1 LAIGKVYLVGAGPGD
16 PELLTI
22 KGKKRLMEADVVLFD
37 RLLDPRM
44 LEGLNAELIDVGKN
58 AGRHKLKQEEI
69 NQLLVEKAQEG
80 KIVVRLKGGDPYLFG
95 RGGEEAIA
103 CREQGIPFE
112 VVPGVTSAIAA
123 PEMAG
128 IPVTHRKVA
137 SALTIVTG
145 HEEPG
150 KDTPL
155 DWNAIAKLNGTLV
168 VLMGV
173 SRLEENT
180 RALMDAGM
188 SPLTP
193 AAMVEKGGWPD
204 QRLVS
209 ATLGDIA
216 ERAREENVQSPAIL
230 VVGNVVRLAEV
241 LAPEKIAILR
251 PAGQQEESIAL
262 AERYGFIAISAPAIA
277 LEKKPLPEDLLDRI
291 NAAECVAF
299 TSANGVHIALEDKA
313 ISRALAAK
321 MIVAIGPKTKQALE
335 EYGLQSEMPDS
346 YSSEGLERML
356 KGRYKSILFLRSAQG
371 SQYLSHGLRAAG
383 IVVDDIPLY
392 EVVDSSDPRLDQLIE
407 RANEVD
413 IFAFTSSSTVR
424 NLISRAREMGRE
436 ERLREVLAKAT
447 VAAIGKPTAEELSRL
462 GVAVDVIPE
471 SFTFEAMLAALAKR
485 RKVPGKPQ
493 SMIND

>member
-22 KGKKRLMEADVVLFD
+22 KGRKRLMEADVVLFD
-37 RLLDPRM
+37 RLLDSRM
-44 LEGLNAELIDVGKN
+44 LEGVKGELIDVGKN

-69 NQLLVEKAQEG
+69 NQLLVEKAEEG

-95 RGGEEAIA
+95 RGGEEAMA
-103 CREQGIPFE
+103 CRERGIPFE

-123 PEMAG
+123 PELAG

-150 KDTPL
+150 KDSPL
-155 DWNAIAKLNGTLV
+155 DWDAIAGLEGTLV

-180 RALMDAGM
+180 RSLIQAGK
-188 SPLTP
+188 SPQTP

-204 QRLVS
+204 QRLILG
-209 ATLGDIA
+209 TLGDIA
-216 ERAREENVQSPAIL
+216 ERAKRENVESPAIL
-230 VVGNVVRLAEV
+230 VVGDVVGLAEV
-241 LAPEKIAILR
+241 LAPESIAILR
-251 PAGQQEESIAL
+251 PAGQQEESVAL
-262 AERYGFIAISAPAIA
+262 AERYGFRALTAPAIA
-277 LEKKPLPEDLLDRI
+277 LEKKVLPPDLLGRI
-291 NAAECVAF
+291 DAAECIAF

-313 ISRALAAK
+313 IARALATK
-321 MIVAIGPKTKQALE
+321 MIIAIGPKTKQALA
-335 EYGLQSEMPDS
+335 EYGLKSEMPDS

-356 KGRYKSILFLRSAQG
+356 KGRYKKILFLRSAQG
-371 SQYLSHGLRAAG
+371 SKYLSQGLRAAG
-383 IVVDDIPLY
+383 ILVDDIPLY
-392 EVVDSSDPRLDQLIE
+392 GVVNSSDPRLDRLIE
-407 RANEVD
+407 RAGQVD
-413 IFAFTSSSTVR
+413 IFAFTSSSTAR

-436 ERLREVLAKAT
+436 EELRRALAKAT

-462 GVAVDVIPE
+462 NVAVDVIPE
-471 SFTFEAMLAALAKR
+471 SFTFEAMLAALAR
-485 RKVPGKPQ
+485 RKRVLGNAPAPV
-493 SMIND
+493 

>member
-22 KGKKRLMEADVVLFD
+22 KGRKRLMEANVVLFD
-37 RLLDPRM
+37 RLLDSRM
-44 LEGLNAELIDVGKN
+44 LNGVTGELIDVGKN

-69 NQLLVEKAQEG
+69 NQLLVEKAKEG

-103 CREQGIPFE
+103 CRDWGIPFE

-123 PEMAG
+123 PELAG

-150 KDTPL
+150 KSSPL
-155 DWNAIAKLNGTLV
+155 DWRAMAGLDGTLV

-180 RALMDAGM
+180 NRLIEAGK
-188 SPLTP
+188 SPQTP

-204 QRLVS
+204 QRLIS
-209 ATLGDIA
+209 GTLGDIA
-216 ERAREENVQSPAIL
+216 ERAKEENVQSPAIL
-230 VVGNVVRLAEV
+230 VVGDVVRLAEV
-241 LAPEKIAILR
+241 LAPERIAILR
-251 PAGQQEESIAL
+251 PAGQQEESVEL
-262 AERYGFIAISAPAIA
+262 AERYGFIPVSAPAIA
-277 LEKKPLPEDLLDRI
+277 LEKNPLPEDLNERI
-291 NAAECVAF
+291 AAAECVAF
-299 TSANGVHIALEDKA
+299 TSANGVHIALEDMA
-313 ISRALAAK
+313 ISGALAEK
-321 MIVAIGPKTKQALE
+321 KIVSIGPKTKQALS
-335 EYGLQSEMPDS
+335 EYDIPSEMPES

-371 SQYLSHGLRAAG
+371 SQYLSDGLREAG
-383 IVVDDIPLY
+383 ILVDDIPLY
-392 EVVDSSDPRLDQLIE
+392 GVVNSSDPRLDRLIE
-407 RANEVD
+407 RAGEVD
-413 IFAFTSSSTVR
+413 IFAFTSSSTAR
-424 NLISRAREMGRE
+424 NLILRAKEMGRE
-436 ERLREVLAKAT
+436 EQLRRALKKAT

-471 SFTFEAMLAALAKR
+471 SFTFEAMLAALAGRKR
-485 RKVPGKPQ
+485 L
-493 SMIND
+493 

>member
-1 LAIGKVYLVGAGPGD
+1 MAIGKVYLVGAGPGD

-22 KGKKRLMEADVVLFD
+22 KGRKRLMEADVVLFD
-37 RLLDPRM
+37 RLLDSRM
-44 LEGLNAELIDVGKN
+44 LNGVTGELIDVGKN

-69 NQLLVEKAQEG
+69 NQLLIEKAKEG

-103 CREQGIPFE
+103 CRDWGIPFE

-123 PEMAG
+123 PELAG

-150 KDTPL
+150 KSSPL
-155 DWNAIAKLNGTLV
+155 DWRAMAGLDGTLV

-180 RALMDAGM
+180 NRLIEAGK
-188 SPLTP
+188 SPQTP

-209 ATLGDIA
+209 GTLGDIA
-216 ERAREENVQSPAIL
+216 ERAKEENVQSPAIL
-230 VVGNVVRLAEV
+230 VVGDVVRLAEV
-241 LAPEKIAILR
+241 LAPERIAILR
-251 PAGQQEESIAL
+251 PAGQQEESVEL
-262 AERYGFIAISAPAIA
+262 AERYGFIALSAPAIA
-277 LEKKPLPEDLLDRI
+277 LEKNPLPEDLQERI
-291 NAAECVAF
+291 AAAECVAF
-299 TSANGVHIALEDKA
+299 TSANGVHIALGNMA
-313 ISRALAAK
+313 ISGALAEK
-321 MIVAIGPKTKQALE
+321 KIVSIGPKTKQALN
-335 EYGLQSEMPDS
+335 EYNIQSEMPES

-371 SQYLSHGLRAAG
+371 SQYLSDGLREAG
-383 IVVDDIPLY
+383 ILVDDIPLY
-392 EVVDSSDPRLDQLIE
+392 GVVNSSDPRLDRLIE
-407 RANEVD
+407 RAGEVD
-413 IFAFTSSSTVR
+413 IFAFTSSSTAR
-424 NLISRAREMGRE
+424 NLLERARSMGRE
-436 ERLREVLAKAT
+436 EPLREALARAT
-447 VAAIGKPTAEELSRL
+447 VAAIGKPTAQELSRL

-471 SFTFEAMLAALAKR
+471 RFTFEAMLAALVGRKR
-485 RKVPGKPQ
+485 L
-493 SMIND
+493 